1 MILYEPDN
9 SWSVLISPV
18 LQMGKSI
25 SEIWGSL
32 FKVMQKARGKAG
44 ICSGQH
50 GTRFH
55 FLNHYTRL
63 PPVWLLFLQVFAFLL
78 QNTSIFP
85 ICSPFFLIGKESS
98 RIMVFVQTTIL
109 LSPFLVMGYISM
121 IIIYFFMNYIYI
133 VAALIGGHSST
144 LWLLEDFPLAF
155 WFILFST
162 CPRYP
167 SYLDLPKTFHLTFRT

>member
-9 SWSVLISPV
+9 PWSVLISPV
-18 LQMGKSI
+18 LQMGKLI

-50 GTRFH
+50 GTRSH
-55 FLNHYTRL
+55 FFNHYTRL

-85 ICSPFFLIGKESS
+85 VCSPFFDWQRKLKDYGVCADHHPPVSIFSNELHFHDCNLFFYEIHLYCCSS
-98 RIMVFVQTTIL
+98 HWRALWYLVTTWEFSL
-109 LSPFLVMGYISM
+109 GFLVHTFFYLSKIS
-121 IIIYFFMNYIYI
+121 IIPWP
-133 VAALIGGHSST
+133 SK
-144 LWLLEDFPLAF
+144 DFP
-155 WFILFST
+155 
-162 CPRYP
+162 
-167 SYLDLPKTFHLTFRT
+167 LTFRT